1 MSEYERG
8 YRDGYRDGLADI
20 NKYWPKPE
28 TTGPKCSKCGIS
40 FEGFMGYV
48 CSHSHCPMM
57 PVTFIRRATYDE

>member
-1 MSEYERG
+1 MEYERG

-28 TTGPKCSKCGIS
+28 PSSPKCSKCGIS

-48 CSHSHCPMM
+48 CSQSGCPVM
-57 PVTFIRRATYDE
+57 PIIYCNNEGVLK